1 VIDYRELVGRTVDE
15 RSTSYRTEDTILYAL
30 ATGFGSDPLDERQL
44 RYVYEDGLNALP
56 CMSLVLGYPGFWL
69 KNAEYAVD
77 WPKVLHAEEHFEIH
91 RPLPVAGSIKGRTVV
106 TAIVDRG
113 ADKGAFIHSTKEVRD
128 LADDA
133 LLATVHST
141 TVARGDGGF
150 GGPGGPDGPRPAP
163 IVLPSREPDLVCD
176 LPTLPQQAL
185 LYRLCGDFN
194 PLHADPAIARKGGFE
209 RPILHGRCTM
219 AVAQHALL
227 RECCD
232 YDATRLRSMR
242 VRFTAPFYP
251 GETLRTRI
259 WRDGGTHY
267 FDAASVERGVTVLG
281 GGLAEIAAG

>member
-1 VIDYRELVGRTVDE
+1 MIDYRELVGRTVDD
-15 RSTSYRTEDTILYAL
+15 RTTGYRAEDTMLYAL
-30 ATGFGSDPLDERQL
+30 ATGFGGDPLDARQL
-44 RYVYEDGLNALP
+44 RFVYEEHLVALP
-56 CMSLVLGYPGFWL
+56 CMSLVVGYPGFWL
-69 KNAEYAVD
+69 KNPEYGVD

-91 RPLPVAGSIKGRTVV
+91 RPLPVAARVRASTVV
-106 TAIVDRG
+106 TAVVDRG

-128 LADDA
+128 LADGA

-150 GGPGGPDGPRPAP
+150 GGPDGPRAAPVALPA
-163 IVLPSREPDLVCD
+163 RTPDLVCD

-194 PLHADPAIARKGGFE
+194 PLHADPAVARRGGFD

-227 RECCD
+227 RACCD
-232 YDATRLRSMR
+232 YDAARLESMR
-242 VRFTAPFYP
+242 VRFTAPFFP

-259 WRDGGTHY
+259 WREGADHY

-281 GGLAEIAAG
+281 GGLARIGEAGR